1 VFPKKSIVALRVPQ
15 ALPMV
20 QGILKTILYF
30 QSIMI
35 YITTQNTS
43 DYIPKS
49 LEILVV
55 PLTPEILRSPVM
67 KAIMNASKEGLT
79 NSQIAL
85 KLNIPTKAVSNIFLE
100 NQPNSGDQILS
111 ELLSWNIPEE
121 ETIIRSTNPQ
131 TEHPIDK
138 LWAELEEIYLAEL
151 NKSIY
156 K

>member
-1 VFPKKSIVALRVPQ
+1 
-15 ALPMV
+15 MV
-20 QGILKTILYF
+20 QGILKTILYS

-35 YITTQNTS
+35 YIATLNTS
-43 DYIPKS
+43 DYIPKP
-49 LEILVV
+49 LEIWVL
-55 PLTPEILRSPVM
+55 PLTAEILRSPVM

-85 KLNIPTKAVSNIFLE
+85 KLNIPTKAVSSIFLK
-100 NQPNSGDQILS
+100 NQPNSGGQILS

-121 ETIIRSTNPQ
+121 EPLMGSTSPQ